1 MPVALSVLL
10 AAVIAFPKEG
20 QRLPFLTRCYAS
32 GAVAPGVTNVVVQG
46 RDVAVHPLGGWVAM
60 IDLVE
65 GTNVLEVAGLTR
77 TFVVARRPQPR
88 PAAAATTNATTNAAA
103 TAVRPKEKAY
113 PKLPYAGD
121 APKPHPAGKPPAE
134 VTVVVD
140 PGHGGAETGAMS
152 PHNLREA
159 ELNLALAKNVRD
171 ALRKR
176 GFRVVLT
183 REGDDAVGLYER
195 PKVAHAQGADAFVS
209 IHHNAPPLDVDPRGV
224 RYHSVYAWNAIGE
237 ALARAVNVRMA
248 AAFGDALADGGVRHA
263 NFAVTRNPEIPS
275 CLVETDFLT
284 TPEGEIDCWSPARRR
299 KVADAIAAGIAD
311 WCGAA
316 AP

>member
-1 MPVALSVLL
+1 MSVALSVLL

-46 RDVAVHPLGGWVAM
+46 HDVAVHPLGGWVAM
-60 IDLVE
+60 VDLVE

-77 TFVVARRPQPR
+77 TFVVAPRPRPR
-88 PAAAATTNATTNAAA
+88 PAAATDAATNAAA
-103 TAVRPKEKAY
+103 AVAPKEKVY
-113 PKLPYAGD
+113 KKLPYAGD
-121 APKPHPAGKPPAE
+121 APKPHPAGKPSAE
-134 VTVVVD
+134 ITVVVD

-159 ELNLALAKNVRD
+159 ELNLALAKNVRN
-171 ALRKR
+171 ALAAR

-248 AAFGDALADGGVRHA
+248 AAFGDSLTDGGVRHA

-284 TPEGEIDCWSPARRR
+284 TPEGEIDCWDRTRRR

-316 AP
+316 IP